1 MTVLEAC
8 KWAEAELGELES
20 PRLEAELLLCD
31 LMNWKRHE
39 LYLNHGSDL
48 LESCLARYR
57 ERVRRRKNR
66 EPLQHITGKVDF
78 LGRSFIAGPGALI
91 ARPETEF
98 LTELFMNELSEP
110 EYILDAGTGS
120 GVIAVSLALA
130 YPAALVIGT
139 DISREALML
148 SRRNGELL
156 NARNL
161 VLVRTDLIE
170 ALRRDI
176 GIFDGIIANLP
187 YIPSGQ
193 IGDLEP
199 EVKDGDPMIALDG
212 GTDGLELVLPLIVS
226 APGVLRKGGI
236 LALELDREQVET
248 VSEMLAADP
257 QWEDVGVFSDY
268 AGHPR
273 GVIARVG
280 HNIVHFQN
288 L

>member
-1 MTVLEAC
+1 MTVLRAC
-8 KWAEAELGELES
+8 RWAEAELGELES

-39 LYLNHGSDL
+39 LYLNHGSHL
-48 LESCLARYR
+48 SESCLAGYS

-66 EPLQHITGKVDF
+66 EPLQHITENVEF
-78 LGRSFIAGPGALI
+78 LGRSFITGPGALI
-91 ARPETEF
+91 ARPETE
-98 LTELFMNELSEP
+98 LLAELFMNELSEP
-110 EYILDAGTGS
+110 EYILDVGTGS

-148 SRRNGELL
+148 SRRNKELF

-161 VLVRTDLIE
+161 ILIRTNLIE
-170 ALRRDI
+170 ALRQDI
-176 GIFDGIIANLP
+176 GVFDGIVANLP
-187 YIPSGQ
+187 YIPSGL
-193 IGDLEP
+193 IHDLEP
-199 EVKDGDPMIALDG
+199 EVRDGDPLIALDG
-212 GTDGLELVLPLIVS
+212 GHDGLDLVRSLLVS
-226 APGVLRKGGI
+226 APGALRRGGI

-248 VSEMLAADP
+248 VSKLLEKDP
-257 QWEDVGVFSDY
+257 LWEDVRTFSDL

-273 GVIARVG
+273 VVTARVG
-280 HNIVHFQN
+280 LNIVHLQN